1 MRLPEFRRNGTPQP
15 RQTAAHATLV
25 WLSHQFGRHGVCA
38 GVCVYGCVYL
48 GAWMQLC
55 KQCLH
60 QNVKLKQIGMHR
72 NGQNGC
78 VIVTIALQEMSPSCT

>member
-38 GVCVYGCVYL
+38 CVCVCTGVFRCMD
-48 GAWMQLC
+48 ATMQAVLAPEC
-55 KQCLH
+55 QAQADRYAQKWL
-60 QNVKLKQIGMHR
+60 
-72 NGQNGC
+72 NGFM
-78 VIVTIALQEMSPSCT
+78 IVTIALQEMSPCT